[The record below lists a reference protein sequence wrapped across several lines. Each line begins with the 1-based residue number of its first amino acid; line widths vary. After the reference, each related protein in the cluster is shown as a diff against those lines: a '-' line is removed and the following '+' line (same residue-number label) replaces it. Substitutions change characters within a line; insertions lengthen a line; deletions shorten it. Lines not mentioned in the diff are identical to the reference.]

1 MAHQTPLL
9 FPHALA
15 FFLQRIQLVRVQVL
29 TFKFTEQAMAT
40 TRGKLLYGL
49 ARRER
54 LSGNLDIRS
63 NFASGHRN
71 VSQPVLGFRQLG
83 ERGRVHNHF

>member
-49 ARRER
+49 ARQE
-54 LSGNLDIRS
+54 
-63 NFASGHRN
+63 
-71 VSQPVLGFRQLG
+71 
-83 ERGRVHNHF
+83 